1 VQRFAVRWVPSGFGT
16 LFIANQCHQIKT
28 ALPDP
33 HSRAK
38 IDAENMEPENSAA
51 KKLALRFVLIIGVVQ
66 LFADMTYEGARGII
80 GPFLGSLGASATMVG
95 FTAGF
100 GELMGYAFRSV
111 TGYFA
116 DKTHKYWVFIFAG
129 YFVNMLAVPALALAG
144 NWPTAAVLV
153 IAERTGR
160 AIRKPSTD
168 ALLSYAGS
176 RIGHGWAFGLNEFLD
191 QTGAT
196 IGPLL
201 MAAILYFH
209 GGYHHAF
216 AVLLAPALLCLG
228 AVAVARMRYPRPHEL
243 ETRAPTKLQT
253 RGFSRIYWLYV
264 IAGALIA
271 AGFADFSLIAFHFQ
285 KTGSVGQSLVPVFYS
300 AAMVTSALAALVF
313 GKLLDYFGRPIVGLA
328 FFLGAGFAPC
338 VFLGGFGLALTG
350 MVLWGIGMGAQDSLL
365 KAMLSGVVPADK
377 RSTAFGVF
385 DTIFGVAWFAGSA
398 GMGWLYDR
406 SLPGLIV
413 FSVLLQLA
421 ALPFFLLARQ
431 SESRSRTA
439 APGSLC

>member
-1 VQRFAVRWVPSGFGT
+1 
-16 LFIANQCHQIKT
+16 
-28 ALPDP
+28 
-33 HSRAK
+33 
-38 IDAENMEPENSAA
+38 
-51 KKLALRFVLIIGVVQ
+51 
-66 LFADMTYEGARGII
+66 
-80 GPFLGSLGASATMVG
+80 
-95 FTAGF
+95 
-100 GELMGYAFRSV
+100 
-111 TGYFA
+111 
-116 DKTHKYWVFIFAG
+116 
-129 YFVNMLAVPALALAG
+129 
-144 NWPTAAVLV
+144 
-153 IAERTGR
+153 
-160 AIRKPSTD
+160 
-168 ALLSYAGS
+168 
-176 RIGHGWAFGLNEFLD
+176 
-191 QTGAT
+191 
-196 IGPLL
+196 
-201 MAAILYFH
+201 
-209 GGYHHAF
+209 
-216 AVLLAPALLCLG
+216 
-228 AVAVARMRYPRPHEL
+228 MRYPRPHEL

-313 GKLLDYFGRPIVGLA
+313 GKLLDYFGRPIVVLA